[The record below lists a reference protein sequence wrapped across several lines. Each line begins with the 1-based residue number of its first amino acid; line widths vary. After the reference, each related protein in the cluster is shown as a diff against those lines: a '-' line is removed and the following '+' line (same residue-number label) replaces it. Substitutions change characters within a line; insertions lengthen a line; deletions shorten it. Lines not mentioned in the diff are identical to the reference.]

1 MMANNVTKP
10 EQEALHPPWTTH
22 GLRQVC
28 LPDDLAERAGLHNR
42 NVDGPF
48 TVQCLKNMFNVIFLY
63 LCTKEI
69 QFDDLVSDHNL
80 AGVTKPSKI

>member
-1 MMANNVTKP
+1 MGSKR
-10 EQEALHPPWTTH
+10 TTH

-48 TVQCLKNMFNVIFLY
+48 TVQCLNNMFDVIFLY